1 MAYTRHD
8 WDVVKAFYESGLSLS
23 EITEREEVAIK
34 DRSSISKKAKTEG
47 WVKGKIQ
54 PLVEKTVHVKQQLAE
69 ISEQKSTLN
78 STELEVHQTLVD
90 ERTKDLHFFR
100 KASLLIAQRAVK
112 KVQETPIMDMKELEI
127 AQNVIG
133 KGKENIYGKSPDV
146 AVQVNNQIG
155 ASQLREMTDDELLAI
170 AIGRS

>member
-1 MAYTRHD
+1 MAYTRYD

-23 EITEREEVAIK
+23 EITEREEVSIK
-34 DRSSISKKAKTEG
+34 DRSSISKKAKAEG

-54 PLVEKTVHVKQQLAE
+54 PLVEKSVQIKQQLAE

-90 ERTKDLHFFR
+90 ERTKDFHFFR

-112 KVQETPIMDMKELEI
+112 RVQESPAMEMKELEI

-133 KGKENIYGKSPDV
+133 KGRENIYGKTPDV

-155 ASQLREMTDDELLAI
+155 ASKLREMTDDDLLAI
-170 AIGRS
+170 ASGSR